1 MQVMKMVAEG
11 EMTVEEAMAK
21 VQKNHEDKEDIR
33 NGVARRGAVKKAF
46 RGRLQLSL
54 NVTNPKKKSSTL
66 TVKLAGARDLE
77 PIECNSHVE
86 FKMVPEF
93 AGGDAQQS
101 KTKEDS
107 KHPMYDDTLEWTI
120 PSKKLDLEKTRLV
133 LSVKNQNKRKG
144 KEELL
149 GTMSFSL
156 AEMYSPAKKG
166 ATGGLEGWFR
176 VLDEKKGYFQH
187 QIFRPKIKAKDGA
200 KDKKKAKK
208 KKAAGGDDVDQFAV
222 AEEEGMYDIPDA
234 SLAAAA
240 GGAKK
245 KKKTTKKKKGGG
257 GGGLK
262 KLSPESFVYTKV
274 LGRGSFGK
282 VMLAEQVGSDAVF
295 AIKVLKKTVVVADD
309 DVAGTMTE
317 KRVLELSEGSPFLTK
332 LHATF
337 QTDAHLYFVMEFV
350 NGGDL
355 MFLIQKFTIFPK
367 PQSQFYTAE
376 ILLGLWYLHDNGVIY
391 RDLKL
396 DNVMMS
402 STGHIK
408 IADFG
413 MCKENLFGGARTTTF
428 CGTPGYLAPEIIYE
442 EPYGAGCDFWSL
454 GVLCYEFLCGDSP
467 FDAEDDDELM
477 DEICNKVVKYPKKL
491 DKDAKSWIE
500 RLLDRTPESR
510 IGSGA
515 NGRKDIEKHAFFKG
529 MDWSKMEKQ
538 QIPPPYV
545 PKIKNPK
552 KAECFDS
559 EFMNEDVMITPL
571 SEMEVFMLEQ
581 SEFAGFSFV
590 NPTGELAAKG
600 AGSKK
605 KKKVVNKADLRQ
617 FKWYHPD
624 WSRGT
629 VASNLDGT
637 PAGMFCVRESASQHG
652 CYALAMSVGTGKNWN
667 GLITPSDDGTGKT
680 TYGLVAAS
688 RFNNIPDLIEF
699 YQKNPI
705 PQGSGD
711 VMLTKAV

>member
-1 MQVMKMVAEG
+1 
-11 EMTVEEAMAK
+11 
-21 VQKNHEDKEDIR
+21 
-33 NGVARRGAVKKAF
+33 
-46 RGRLQLSL
+46 
-54 NVTNPKKKSSTL
+54 
-66 TVKLAGARDLE
+66 
-77 PIECNSHVE
+77 
-86 FKMVPEF
+86 MVPEF
-93 AGGDAQQS
+93 AGGDAKQS
-101 KTKEDS
+101 AVKEDS
-107 KHPMYDDTLEWTI
+107 KHPMYGEKFEWQI

-133 LSVKNQNKRKG
+133 MTVRNKNTRKG
-144 KEELL
+144 KVELL

-156 AEMYSPAKKG
+156 AEMYSPVKKG
-166 ATGGLEGWFR
+166 ATGGMEGWFR

-187 QIFRPKIKAKDGA
+187 QIFRPKVKAKGKGTA
-200 KDKKKAKK
+200 KEGPKKTKK
-208 KKAAGGDDVDQFAV
+208 KKKGGGGDALSDTHEQFGV

-234 SLAAAA
+234 MVAEATAKK
-240 GGAKK
+240 AKK
-245 KKKTTKKKKGGG
+245 KKKTTKKGGAPA
-257 GGGLK
+257 

-282 VMLAEQVGSDAVF
+282 VMLAEQVGSDEVF
-295 AIKVLKKTVVVADD
+295 AIKVLKKTVVVEDD

-367 PQSQFYTAE
+367 EQSMFYTAE

-413 MCKENLFGGARTTTF
+413 MCKENIFGGGKTTTF

-442 EPYGAGCDFWSL
+442 EPYGASCDFWSL

-467 FDAEDDDELM
+467 FDAEDDDDLM
-477 DEICNKVVKYPKKL
+477 DEICNKDVKYPKKL
-491 DKDAKSWIE
+491 DKDAKSWIQ
-500 RLLDRTPESR
+500 RLLDRSPEDR

-515 NGRKDIEKHAFFKG
+515 NGKADCQKHPFFKG
-529 MDWSKMEKQ
+529 MNWGKMEKLQ
-538 QIPPPYV
+538 VPPPYV

-559 EFMNEDVMITPL
+559 EFMNEDVIITPL

-590 NPTGELAAKG
+590 NPTGQLAGKG
-600 AGSKK
+600 GAATKK
-605 KKKVVNKADLRQ
+605 KKKVNKADLRQ

-624 WSRGT
+624 WSRSQVGSSLESK
-629 VASNLDGT
+629 A
-637 PAGMFCVRESASQHG
+637 AGMFCVRESASQHG
-652 CYALAMSVGTGKNWN
+652 CFALSASVGAEKPWN
-667 GLITPSDDGTGKT
+667 GLITPSDDGNGKT
-680 TYGLVAAS
+680 KYGLVAAT
-688 RFNNIPDLIEF
+688 RFNNVPDLIEY

-705 PQGSGD
+705 PYGGSEI
-711 VMLTKAV
+711 MLTKAV